1 MQAVWPKI
9 WLLLILQVREI
20 THNVSTGWV
29 LRWTPVAIITL
40 QEMNAKTCYMIAIV
54 IRKEQILC
62 EQVSYVSAIIIVWCV
77 KWLHSLTVFYHKY
90 QYNLVHFWNRKLT
103 IFFIHDHQSRKL
115 LKAYGMV
122 LKLCHVFFP
131 FWILILL
138 SSPPII
144 GIWVQDCR
152 DDDEPRNSVSADI
165 I

>member
-90 QYNLVHFWNRKLT
+90 QYNLVHFWNRKWLYFLFMT
-103 IFFIHDHQSRKL
+103 INQGSCSTPMAWFWSFV
-115 LKAYGMV
+115 MF
-122 LKLCHVFFP
+122 FFP

-138 SSPPII
+138 SSPTYY
-144 GIWVQDCR
+144 R
-152 DDDEPRNSVSADI
+152 HMSSRL
-165 I
+165 